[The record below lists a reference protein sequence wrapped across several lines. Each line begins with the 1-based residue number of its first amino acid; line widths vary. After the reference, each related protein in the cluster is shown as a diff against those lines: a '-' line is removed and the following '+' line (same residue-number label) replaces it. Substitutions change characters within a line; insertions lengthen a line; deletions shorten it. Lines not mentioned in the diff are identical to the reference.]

1 MNREDLKQ
9 YTHIQEWIK
18 DRIEYLEEYKD
29 NINRLTAVTSLVTS
43 GNTVSTDRMA
53 EKLSNLMDFRD
64 ELMQK
69 IKEQEERKNKIL
81 AYLEEMEQPYQNM
94 LFKIYIQGKSLVE
107 VADEL
112 AYNYKYLS
120 RIHQIALKKFDEIA
134 NR

>member
-29 NINRLTAVTSLVTS
+29 NINRLTAVTSLVTN

-81 AYLEEMEQPYQNM
+81 AYLEKMEQPYQNM

>member
-9 YTHIQEWIK
+9 YIHIQEWIK

-29 NINRLTAVTSLVTS
+29 NINRLTAVTSIITN

-69 IKEQEERKNKIL
+69 IKEQEERKNQIL
-81 AYLEEMEQPYQNM
+81 DYLEKMEQPYQNM